1 MANKPIQKEQQNNP
15 LQVYS
20 TISTYAGP
28 LPPPNILKDYNDVV
42 PGSAERILK
51 MAEIQSLH
59 RQNIELIVV
68 QSNTRNELVGMIF
81 GFIISIL
88 TIMSSCYLIYLD
100 KWVSGIAG
108 VIGTLVALV
117 AVFIYGK
124 HSQSKEKLLKNNSS
138 SHK

>member
-1 MANKPIQKEQQNNP
+1 MANKPI
-15 LQVYS
+15 
-20 TISTYAGP
+20 
-28 LPPPNILKDYNDVV
+28 
-42 PGSAERILK
+42 
-51 MAEIQSLH
+51 H

-138 SHK
+138 SHRRHTKQPSESSSRARASSKFNSSENTLF

>member
-1 MANKPIQKEQQNNP
+1 MANKPI
-15 LQVYS
+15 
-20 TISTYAGP
+20 
-28 LPPPNILKDYNDVV
+28 
-42 PGSAERILK
+42 
-51 MAEIQSLH
+51 H
-59 RQNIELIVV
+59 RKNIELIVV

-108 VIGTLVALV
+108 VIGTLVSLV

-124 HSQSKEKLLKNNSS
+124 HSQSKEKLLKNNPS